1 MKKKILLGLGI
12 VIVAAAG
19 FLFYQNSQAAA
30 ENEGTPVELYEAKK
44 QEPLRLKGQV
54 QPVKKQSVFVDEE
67 KGPLRT
73 IHVAEGQHVA
83 KGTPLITYRWGEIVR
98 AEHNSV
104 VTSLNED
111 AKNDSQKPIMVLK
124 SEEQVIKGTVT
135 EYDRSKI
142 ALEQPVDIQYVS
154 NGQVVQGR
162 VTNISEMNNEP
173 EEDSQNGIVSY
184 NYTAVS
190 DQPIPVGY
198 SVELL
203 IPREEIRLPEQSVLE
218 ENGVHYVYTVKKG
231 KAEKRQITAEKVS
244 GYYILREGLQ
254 ENEEIIKDVKGIR
267 DGMDVIVE

>member
-1 MKKKILLGLGI
+1 MKKKILIGLGV

-30 ENEGTPVELYEAKK
+30 ENEGTPVELYEVKK

-54 QPVKKQSVFVDEE
+54 RPVKKQSVFVNEE

-73 IHVAEGQHVA
+73 IHVAEGQHVV

-111 AKNDSQKPIMVLK
+111 AKNDSQKPMMVLK

-142 ALEQPVDIQYVS
+142 TLEQPVDIQYVS

-173 EEDSQNGIVSY
+173 EEDNQNGIVTY

-203 IPREEIRLPEQSVLE
+203 IPREEIRLPEQSVTD
-218 ENGVHYVYTVKKG
+218 ENGVRYVYTITKG

-244 GYYILREGLQ
+244 GYYLMREGLQ
-254 ENEEIIKDVKGIR
+254 ENDQIIKDINGIR
-267 DGMDVIVE
+267 DGMDVTAE